1 METITIKYFVNNIK
15 SFFQLEKPW
24 ADFSI
29 SVETGIYNS
38 SINITCGKND
48 VEFLLSCIKKAL
60 FFTDLTA
67 AKADELIFTENYN
80 YRLTSNSLSFQL
92 FNSGM
97 ETIFS
102 GTKLENLFVESDNLL
117 SGITFT
123 EIFKSYTE
131 LLDASRF
138 SIVIIGNIP
147 DLKNDLE
154 LTFGSLKSLNLTKSM
169 EQIQP
174 IVSNATRYVRLKRT
188 FSTDIKAE
196 DAGPRPEKLI
206 PTTVFSDPVDFYFET
221 PSKLTD
227 DYSIFLGLLTEFQ
240 KILEKNWEKDVAIS
254 VHEFYSEKNVIR
266 VQFKEVETKNL
277 SKINGIFYS
286 SLEEFINFTKSLT
299 DENLEQIKNQ
309 FVMKYYNFENINL
322 GTSKKIIQGLN
333 QQNDFTNYLK
343 TFDYM
348 ENAEIS
354 DFVECVNYFE
364 NMSVLEVRGN

>member
-1 METITIKYFVNNIK
+1 M
-15 SFFQLEKPW
+15 
-24 ADFSI
+24 
-29 SVETGIYNS
+29 
-38 SINITCGKND
+38 
-48 VEFLLSCIKKAL
+48 
-60 FFTDLTA
+60 
-67 AKADELIFTENYN
+67 
-80 YRLTSNSLSFQL
+80 
-92 FNSGM
+92 
-97 ETIFS
+97 
-102 GTKLENLFVESDNLL
+102 
-117 SGITFT
+117 
-123 EIFKSYTE
+123 
-131 LLDASRF
+131 DASRF

-174 IVSNATRYVRLKRT
+174 IVSNATRYVQLKRT

-221 PSKLTD
+221 PSKLSD

-240 KILEKNWEKDVAIS
+240 KILDKNWEKDVEIS

-299 DENLEQIKNQ
+299 DENLEQIKKC
-309 FVMKYYNFENINL
+309 FP
-322 GTSKKIIQGLN
+322 
-333 QQNDFTNYLK
+333 
-343 TFDYM
+343 
-348 ENAEIS
+348 
-354 DFVECVNYFE
+354 
-364 NMSVLEVRGN
+364 